1 MNYCFDIDGTI
12 CTNTN
17 GEYEKAQPLT
27 NRIKII
33 NNLFDK
39 GHQIIMF
46 TARGSTTN
54 FDWTD
59 LTKQQLKEWGVN
71 YHKLIFGKPDAD
83 IFVDDKAISDKLFL
97 KSYEN
102 RFYARKVG
110 QAFAHYNTRI
120 SFIRM
125 GKRISSC

>member
-1 MNYCFDIDGTI
+1 VKYCFDIDGTI

-17 GEYEKAQPLT
+17 GDYGKAQPLT

-33 NNLFDK
+33 NNLFDE

-59 LTKQQLKEWGVN
+59 LTRQQLKEWGVN
-71 YHKLIFGKPDAD
+71 YHKLIFGKPEAD
-83 IFVDDKAISDKLFL
+83 IFVDDKAISDKLFFEEL
-97 KSYEN
+97 
-102 RFYARKVG
+102 
-110 QAFAHYNTRI
+110 
-120 SFIRM
+120 
-125 GKRISSC
+125 

>member
-59 LTKQQLKEWGVN
+59 LTRQQLKEWGVN

-83 IFVDDKAISDKLFL
+83 IFVDDKAISDKLFFEKL
-97 KSYEN
+97 
-102 RFYARKVG
+102 
-110 QAFAHYNTRI
+110 
-120 SFIRM
+120 
-125 GKRISSC
+125 

>member
-1 MNYCFDIDGTI
+1 MKYCFDIDGTI

-17 GEYEKAQPLT
+17 GDYGKAQPLT

-33 NNLFDK
+33 NNLFDE

-59 LTKQQLKEWGVN
+59 LTKQQLKDWGVN
-71 YHKLIFGKPDAD
+71 YHKLIFGKPEAD
-83 IFVDDKAISDKLFL
+83 IFVDDKAISDKLFFEEL
-97 KSYEN
+97 
-102 RFYARKVG
+102 
-110 QAFAHYNTRI
+110 
-120 SFIRM
+120 
-125 GKRISSC
+125 

>member
-27 NRIKII
+27 NRIKIV
-33 NNLFDK
+33 NNLFDE

-59 LTKQQLKEWGVN
+59 LTKQQLKDWGVN

-83 IFVDDKAISDKLFL
+83 IFVDDKAISDNLFFEVL
-97 KSYEN
+97 
-102 RFYARKVG
+102 
-110 QAFAHYNTRI
+110 
-120 SFIRM
+120 
-125 GKRISSC
+125 